1 VQVEAGR
8 GYWDKAARD
17 ALFALLGAG
26 VLVAAAPA
34 KRRKA
39 LGVLAILAVLAL
51 FLWRRLQTATES
63 SQVAAPEWERE
74 TDPVEV
80 AVEEPVAEAAVE
92 EAPVE
97 ETVTEETAV
106 TEEAVVDEVAVDAE
120 TETASAETEAALV
133 EAPAD
138 QPSEFEA
145 LDAALTALI
154 GELERVEASRLEEV
168 RIEEAQRAWRE
179 AQAEEA
185 REHEEAVAREREE
198 EAALVHSG
206 RQLVHA
212 GGSDSGG
219 GYDSG
224 DHDTDEGFQ
233 LSEDAVFQL
242 PEAEVDEEAQA
253 DEVVEDEAAVAYAEP
268 WSPAPVE
275 EAPVDADEVVPQA
288 GTDAPA
294 GEAVA
299 PAVEPARQRQA
310 THHHGGLIGM
320 IGRYSHREPGVA
332 SAEPPV
338 ATFLA
343 SAPAPEV
350 EHAPP
355 PAVEAEPEAAKPAPV
370 ESDWL

>member
-1 VQVEAGR
+1 MAE
-8 GYWDKAARD
+8 
-17 ALFALLGAG
+17 
-26 VLVAAAPA
+26 
-34 KRRKA
+34 
-39 LGVLAILAVLAL
+39 
-51 FLWRRLQTATES
+51 
-63 SQVAAPEWERE
+63 
-74 TDPVEV
+74 EV
-80 AVEEPVAEAAVE
+80 A
-92 EAPVE
+92 
-97 ETVTEETAV
+97 
-106 TEEAVVDEVAVDAE
+106 AE
-120 TETASAETEAALV
+120 TETASAAAEAAPV
-133 EAPAD
+133 EAPAE

-154 GELERVEASRLEEV
+154 GELERVEASRLEEA

-185 REHEEAVAREREE
+185 RDHEEAVAREREE

-242 PEAEVDEEAQA
+242 PEAEAEEEART
-253 DEVVEDEAAVAYAEP
+253 DEVFDEEAAVAYAEP

-275 EAPVDADEVVPQA
+275 EAPVGADEVVPQA
-288 GTDAPA
+288 VTDAPA
-294 GEAVA
+294 DEAVA